1 MFPLLF
7 VLFIAMPILE
17 IFVLIKVGSSLG
29 AWTTIAIVILTAV
42 VGSYM
47 LRAQSLATIKAVQ
60 EKLNSG
66 QVPATQMFEGVALLI
81 GGLFLLT
88 PGFIT
93 DAIGFFCLFPPTR
106 QWLLRRILAKAS
118 VSIFQGGTKV
128 NPNRETQG
136 STDSSARSAPTIIDG
151 EYRRED

>member
-1 MFPLLF
+1 MLPLLF
-7 VLFIAMPILE
+7 VLFIVMPILE

-29 AWTTIAIVILTAV
+29 VWTTIAIVILTAV

-47 LRAQSLATIKAVQ
+47 LRAQSLATVKSVQ
-60 EKLNSG
+60 EKLNAG
-66 QVPATQMFEGVALLI
+66 QVPATQMFEGVALLV

-106 QWLLRRILAKAS
+106 QWLLRRILAKAT
-118 VSIFQGGTKV
+118 VSIFQSGVKT
-128 NPNRETQG
+128 NSSNQTQG
-136 STDSSARSAPTIIDG
+136 ATNSTVKPNSSIIDG